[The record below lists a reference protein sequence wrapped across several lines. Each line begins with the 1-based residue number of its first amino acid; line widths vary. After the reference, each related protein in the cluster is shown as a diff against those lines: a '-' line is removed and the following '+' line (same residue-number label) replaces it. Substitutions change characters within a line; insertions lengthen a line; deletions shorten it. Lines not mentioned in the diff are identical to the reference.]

1 MEKLYG
7 LLGRRLGHSWSVP
20 IHKALGCEG
29 YRLIELEPED
39 LGDFLS
45 REEIGGLNVTIP
57 YKRDVMQYCD
67 EIDPAAEIIG
77 SVNTL
82 VRRDGRLTGYNTDI
96 DGFLYTLRRAG
107 ISLKGKKVLILGS
120 GGASL
125 TARAAAKTQGAWQV
139 VVVSRAGEDNY
150 ENLPDRHGDAE
161 VLINTTPVGMWPKL
175 EGSPV
180 DLRLLPKL
188 TDVADVIYNPGRT
201 NLLLQAE
208 ELGLRRAGGLPML
221 VQQAKR
227 AEELFFDRA
236 IPDAETKKITAQL
249 RREMTNIVLVG
260 MPGSGKT
267 TVGQELARLS
277 GKPFVDLD
285 GEIVKKAG
293 RPIPEIFAQEGEG
306 AFRKIE
312 NEVLAEV
319 CAKSGQVI
327 ATGGG
332 AVLWSENRSAMRRTG
347 RVYRLRRRLED
358 LPTEGRPLSQAGRL
372 EEMERVRGPLYAA
385 AADRDIWNDKSPEET
400 AGRIWR
406 DFMSEKKKSILV
418 INGPNMNLLGI
429 RQPEIY
435 GNTDYV
441 DLENLITAEAEK
453 LGVSV
458 SFFQSNHEGDLVDA
472 IQQAYFDKV
481 DGILINPG
489 AYTHTSIAL
498 LDAVKSVGI
507 PTVEVHI
514 SDPEKREA
522 FRHVSYIRE
531 ACVGSIRGHGVQ
543 GYLEGL
549 RLLVEQ

>member
-67 EIDPAAEIIG
+67 KIDPAAEIIG

-125 TARAAAKTQGAWQV
+125 TARAAAKTEGARQV

-236 IPDAETKKITAQL
+236 IPDAETEKITAQL